1 MDTFFTF
8 WTSFFKFWR
17 PFFQV
22 LDIPFRVLDTIFQVL
37 SIIFELPAITYILGE
52 YVPNMKVWYFSEKEK
67 LKFSL
72 VEGQRARFVS
82 WGSFGPHLVDF
93 LINLQTGVS

>member
-1 MDTFFTF
+1 M
-8 WTSFFKFWR
+8 
-17 PFFQV
+17 
-22 LDIPFRVLDTIFQVL
+22 DIPFRVLDTIFQVL

-82 WGSFGPHLVDF
+82 WGSFGPHKWPLPTLNLSKLVHL
-93 LINLQTGVS
+93 LIWLIF